1 MIALGTAAFILRM
14 GLLLVRGAVHGLL
27 DRVLPE
33 HFQGPIRDVLRRY
46 ESDEVHFHALR
57 TRSSGSRQFVSVHVL
72 VPDDWTVRRGHDLLE
87 RIESD
92 LRGVLPSGQI
102 FTHLEPL
109 NDPASWEDEG
119 LDR

>member
-1 MIALGTAAFILRM
+1 M
-14 GLLLVRGAVHGLL
+14 
-27 DRVLPE
+27 
-33 HFQGPIRDVLRRY
+33 
-46 ESDEVHFHALR
+46 
-57 TRSSGSRQFVSVHVL
+57 HVL

-109 NDPASWEDEG
+109 NDPASWEDEW